1 MDLSIFEAIMLL
13 CFGLAWPFS
22 IIRSIKSRSTKGKSL
37 FFLFI
42 IETGYISGTVH
53 KLMFSTDLVM
63 VLYILNGLMVLA
75 DIILYFIN
83 RRRETHE
90 ALRTY

>member
-22 IIRSIKSRSTKGKSL
+22 IIRSIRSRSTKGKSL
-37 FFLFI
+37 FFLLI
-42 IETGYISGTVH
+42 IETGYISGTIH
-53 KLMFSTDLVM
+53 KLMYSMDLVL
-63 VLYILNGLMVLA
+63 VLYILNGLMVLT

-83 RRRETHE
+83 RRKEMHE
-90 ALRTY
+90 A

>member
-22 IIRSIKSRSTKGKSL
+22 IIRSIRSLSTKGKSL
-37 FFLFI
+37 FFLLI
-42 IETGYISGTVH
+42 IETGYISGTIH
-53 KLMFSTDLVM
+53 KLMYSMDLVL
-63 VLYILNGLMVLA
+63 VLYILNGLMVLT

-83 RRRETHE
+83 RRKEMHE
-90 ALRTY
+90 A

>member
-22 IIRSIKSRSTKGKSL
+22 IIRSIRSRSTKGKSL
-37 FFLFI
+37 FFLLI

-53 KLMFSTDLVM
+53 KLMYSTDLVL

-83 RRRETHE
+83 RRREMHE
-90 ALRTY
+90 V